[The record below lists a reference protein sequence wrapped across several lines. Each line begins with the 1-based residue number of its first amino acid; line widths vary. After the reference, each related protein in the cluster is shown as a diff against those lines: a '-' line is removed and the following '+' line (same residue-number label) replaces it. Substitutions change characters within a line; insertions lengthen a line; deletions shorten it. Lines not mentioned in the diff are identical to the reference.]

1 MKKFTKK
8 QAKKMFNTKVKQGV
22 ANKNQIDLTNELNK
36 IKGVTATLIYPHE
49 LLALGYTETQIAE
62 LQNKKILIID

>member
-1 MKKFTKK
+1 MKKLTKK
-8 QAKKMFNTKVKQGV
+8 QIKKILNTKVKPEDIT
-22 ANKNQIDLTNELNK
+22 KEDIELLNELNK

-62 LQNKKILIID
+62 LQNKKVLIID